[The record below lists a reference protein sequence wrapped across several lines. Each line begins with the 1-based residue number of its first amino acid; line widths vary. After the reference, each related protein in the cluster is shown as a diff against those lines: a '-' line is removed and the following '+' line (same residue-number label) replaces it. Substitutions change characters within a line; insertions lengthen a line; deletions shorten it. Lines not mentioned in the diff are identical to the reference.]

1 MRARAGDHRAGA
13 PGRYAKASKKDKGR
27 MLDKESIPLLLDLLE
42 ASGELDDEPR
52 YQDPQGR
59 RARWRPSPGSSR
71 PVTVAHC
78 GPVLK
83 GEFAEPVNVSV

>member
-1 MRARAGDHRAGA
+1 MPAKEARCLAWDCPRISRGRGGHGGAGCPVRARAGDHRAGA

-59 RARWRPSPGSSR
+59 
-71 PVTVAHC
+71 
-78 GPVLK
+78 
-83 GEFAEPVNVSV
+83 

>member
-1 MRARAGDHRAGA
+1 MGLPAKFAGPWRAWEAGCPVRARAGDHRAGA

-59 RARWRPSPGSSR
+59 
-71 PVTVAHC
+71 
-78 GPVLK
+78 
-83 GEFAEPVNVSV
+83 

>member
-1 MRARAGDHRAGA
+1 MRARMEITRKYAGA
-13 PGRYAKASKKDKGR
+13 YARASKKDKGR

-59 RARWRPSPGSSR
+59 
-71 PVTVAHC
+71 
-78 GPVLK
+78 
-83 GEFAEPVNVSV
+83 